1 MYIAAPCRQARVA
14 VVARATSE
22 ESRRAVLGG
31 MLAGIAA
38 ISAAPANAMDIIDD
52 RKAKEKGFDIIYEA
66 RDLDLPQGV
75 RDGLSQARS
84 DIGLTKKRIA
94 ESKAR
99 IEGKLT
105 NDIAKQYW
113 TEAGQELRRQ
123 VGTLSFDLNT
133 LSAQLPKAERKEA
146 EQLKKTFREEVTA
159 LDFAIRKKNKD
170 VAAKELGDVKASLE
184 AVLAKVSA

>member
-1 MYIAAPCRQARVA
+1 
-14 VVARATSE
+14 
-22 ESRRAVLGG
+22 